1 MPAIAIFLGALV
13 SVALTHKPSRPEF
26 KFAPDLCA
34 GAKGIRTPGPTRM
47 RYVRKR
53 RPLCRSPNAPV
64 CDRDRDFE
72 SRFLQ
77 LGVCCELD
85 FGRRAPMKASM
96 RREPQRGPA
105 ISGNGV
111 MCQEDPGCEPGP
123 RGGPL
128 TPSSGGGLR
137 RVRAVRRD
145 TPSPRRIRYRT
156 PSAPASS
163 DRRPLGGHT
172 RSFRACRYPRFC
184 SDSP

>member
-96 RREPQRGPA
+96 WREPQRGPA

-111 MCQEDPGCEPGP
+111 MCQGDPDV
-123 RGGPL
+123 
-128 TPSSGGGLR
+128 S
-137 RVRAVRRD
+137 RVLEADRSLPHQVEVYAA
-145 TPSPRRIRYRT
+145 
-156 PSAPASS
+156 SAQFGEIPPHHAEFGIELHPH
-163 DRRPLGGHT
+163 RHHPIAAH
-172 RSFRACRYPRFC
+172 
-184 SDSP
+184 